1 MTAHQKW
8 LLAQEHLVKRELPQ
22 ALQLLNEAL
31 AEDANNANYIS
42 ERAVVY
48 FHMGDKNMALME
60 LDKAVALDPNNPYR
74 YSSRAYIKSS
84 MKMTKGAI
92 LDYEK
97 CVQLD
102 PDDAIAYNN
111 LGILLE
117 AAGKIEAAKR
127 HFKKADELE
136 GILNERGISLPE
148 AEVVESDVDGSIS
161 LTKKQDNISEP
172 AKKEVVMESE
182 AKPTEPITPSK
193 WNVIKNVFT
202 KKEAFKEYV
211 RFVKNGFRK

>member
-1 MTAHQKW
+1 MYSPHEKW
-8 LLAQEHLVKRELPQ
+8 IKAQELLIARKLNEALV
-22 ALQLLNEAL
+22 LLNEAL
-31 AEDANNANYIS
+31 EVEPHNANFIS

-48 FHMGDKNMALME
+48 FHLGDKNLALLE
-60 LDKAVALDPNNPYR
+60 LDRAVALEPNNPYR

-102 PDDAIAYNN
+102 PDDAVAYNN

-136 GILNERGISLPE
+136 GILNERGITLQD
-148 AEVVESDVDGSIS
+148 AENNLV
-161 LTKKQDNISEP
+161 K
-172 AKKEVVMESE
+172 SE
-182 AKPTEPITPSK
+182 ASSGKKINKE
-193 WNVIKNVFT
+193 KNEESIEKTRSSFWETVKGVFT
-202 KKEAFKEYV
+202 NKSIFKEYIK
-211 RFVKNGFRK
+211 FIKSGFKVN